1 MQLFAHVGIT
11 LGSAWVLQKA
21 AGRIRRGILKRKPE
35 YIAAANFGESTTE
48 VDSSQ
53 ASTANWLDYRF
64 LLLGSL
70 LPDIIDKP
78 LGIIFLGNG
87 RAFCHT
93 LFFTLLIL
101 AAGIYFFLVRKK
113 SAIFCI
119 ALGCVAHVLL
129 DSMWL
134 NQVTFFWP
142 LFGWSFPHSDI
153 SIGPWL
159 ERTFHNLLT
168 QPSYYVPEA
177 IGAIMLVFVY
187 VDFMRKG
194 KVSRLIKSRLTIL
207 YQNLFSRSKR
217 KYTSSR
223 LTPSKES
230 KASTAQHAGLL
241 ERPVE

>member
-21 AGRIRRGILKRKPE
+21 AGRIKRSTLKRKPD
-35 YIAAANFGESTTE
+35 YIAAASLGDRTTE
-48 VDSSQ
+48 LSSSR

-64 LLLGSL
+64 LLLGSM

-78 LGIIFLGNG
+78 LGIMFLGNG

-93 LFFTLLIL
+93 LFFTMLIL
-101 AAGIYFFLVRKK
+101 TAGIYFFLVRKK
-113 SAIFCI
+113 SALFCV

-134 NQVTFFWP
+134 NQVTFLWP
-142 LFGWSFPHSDI
+142 LFGWSFPHNDI

-168 QPSYYVPEA
+168 QPSYYIPEV
-177 IGAIMLVFVY
+177 IGFTMLIFFC
-187 VDFMRKG
+187 VDFMRNG
-194 KVSRLIKSRLTIL
+194 KVSHLIKSRLTIL
-207 YQNLFSRSKR
+207 YQNLFNRSKR
-217 KYTSSR
+217 KYASFGLR
-223 LTPSKES
+223 PSKES
-230 KASTAQHAGLL
+230 KASTAQHASLI